1 LRRTRV
7 KTKRYAVGLG
17 LAAAALLGIVAASLV
32 RAPAQVAD
40 DPVGVLEAVHY
51 AWSGSAYDIPVEPST
66 GEHVRVTVT
75 FAQPPPGAPMQVVG
89 WVDVDW
95 NGSSWVLSNAYAPTG
110 IAGYTICDAEACG
123 SQVDSHG
130 YGYKLQV
137 MTQPPP
143 GSFSTHLVEFLVS
156 SVDDGYTLTGSPC
169 DEDTVVSNPP
179 PYVFGVTDTG
189 PFETLPDCANSGAS
203 LAIPYE

>member
-17 LAAAALLGIVAASLV
+17 LAAAALLGIAAASLV

-51 AWSGSAYDIPVEPST
+51 AWSGSAYDVPVQPDT
-66 GEHVRVTVT
+66 GEHVAVTVN
-75 FAQPPPGAPMQVVG
+75 FAIDFPPGGPRQVVG

-95 NGSSWVLSNAYAPTG
+95 NGSNWVLSNAYAPAG
-110 IAGYTICDAEACG
+110 IAGYTICSAEDCG
-123 SQVDSHG
+123 SQVDPHG

-137 MTQPPP
+137 GTQPPI
-143 GSFSTHLVEFLVS
+143 GYHTSLVEFLVS
-156 SVDDGYTLTGSPC
+156 SADDGYTLTGSPC
-169 DEDTVVSNPP
+169 DQDTLVSNPP

-189 PFETLPDCANSGAS
+189 PFETLPDCANSGAT